1 MVVLQITPSERA
13 LLECLANGV
22 ALHEIA
28 RRLGANEHQIDASL
42 QALFARMGVT
52 SRTAAVAAALRRGL
66 LAA

>member
-13 LLECLANGV
+13 LLECLANGAAV
-22 ALHEIA
+22 NEIA

-42 QALFARMGVT
+42 HSLFARMGVT
-52 SRTAAVAAALRRGL
+52 SRAEAVAAALRRGL

>member
-13 LLECLANGV
+13 LLECLANGA
-22 ALHEIA
+22 ALSEIA

-42 QALFARMGVT
+42 QVLFARMGVT
-52 SRTAAVAAALRRGL
+52 SRAEAVAAALRRGL